1 MKWVVLKIKKMLPGL
16 VGEDDDKEEVTKC
29 CDEDL

>member
-1 MKWVVLKIKKMLPGL
+1 MKWVVLKIKKILPGL

-29 CDEDL
+29 DEDL